1 MAGRRGPSG
10 YLGDVS
16 FVDLTSAAAPG
27 EGSPSLRGYLARPEG
42 SGPWPG
48 VVVIHEIFG
57 LDDVMRRQADRLARA
72 GYLTLAVDLY
82 SAGGAKRCVVS
93 TMRAMFSGR
102 GRAFSDIATAR
113 RWLADSSE
121 CTGKVGVVGFCMG
134 GGFALL
140 SVHDF
145 DAASVNYG
153 QLPKDVEAALA
164 GACPIVGS
172 YGGRDRPLRGTAAK
186 LDAALTRAG
195 VVHDVKEYPNAGHAF
210 LNDAMAGPRPLRPL
224 MRVAG
229 IGPEP
234 ASAADAWRRIEAFFA
249 EHLH

>member
-1 MAGRRGPSG
+1 M
-10 YLGDVS
+10 
-16 FVDLTSAAAPG
+16 DLTGAAASS
-27 EGSPSLRGYLARPEG
+27 EGSRPLRGYLARPEG

-48 VVVIHEIFG
+48 VLTIHEVFG

-82 SAGGAKRCVVS
+82 SAGGAMRCVVS

-113 RWLADSSE
+113 RWLLGSPD
-121 CTGKVGVVGFCMG
+121 CTGKVGVIGFCMG

-140 SVHDF
+140 SAHDGF

-164 GACPIVGS
+164 QACPIVGS
-172 YGGRDRPLRGTAAK
+172 YGGRDRPLKGAAAK
-186 LDAALTRAG
+186 LDAALTKAG

-224 MRVAG
+224 LRVAG

-234 ASAADAWRRIEAFFA
+234 ASAADAWLRIEAFFA
-249 EHLH
+249 EHLR

>member
-1 MAGRRGPSG
+1 M
-10 YLGDVS
+10 
-16 FVDLTSAAAPG
+16 DLTSAAASS
-27 EGSPSLRGYLARPEG
+27 EGSRPLRGYLARPEG
-42 SGPWPG
+42 EGPWPG
-48 VVVIHEIFG
+48 VVTIHEVFG

-82 SAGGAKRCVVS
+82 SAGGAKRCVVT

-113 RWLADSSE
+113 QWLLDSSD
-121 CTGKVGVVGFCMG
+121 CTGKVGVIGFCMG

-140 SVHDF
+140 CAHDGF
-145 DAASVNYG
+145 DVAAVNYG

-164 GACPIVGS
+164 LACPIVAS
-172 YGGRDRPLRGTAAK
+172 YGGRDRSLRGAAAK

-224 MRVAG
+224 LRVAG
-229 IGPEP
+229 MGPEP
-234 ASAADAWRRIEAFFA
+234 ASAADAWQRIDAFFA
-249 EHLH
+249 EHLR